1 MEQKMLSRSNR
12 RRLALEVSGRK
23 ELRVAEN
30 GWWRRREIRWARSRE
45 KGEGSEEKEVE
56 KNEDI
61 RRSPLV
67 RDED

>member
-30 GWWRRREIRWARSRE
+30 KGWRCREIRWARSRE
-45 KGEGSEEKEVE
+45 KGEGSEEKDVE

-61 RRSPLV
+61 S
-67 RDED
+67 